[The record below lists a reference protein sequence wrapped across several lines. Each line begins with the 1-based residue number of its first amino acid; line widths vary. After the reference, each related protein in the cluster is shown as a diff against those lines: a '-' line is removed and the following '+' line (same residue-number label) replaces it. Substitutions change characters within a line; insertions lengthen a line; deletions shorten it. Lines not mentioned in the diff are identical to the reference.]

1 VSDETDKATG
11 MTVGGRTGG
20 ATPGRRFGDEE
31 IDRILQSAAEL
42 QAGAAS
48 VERDSGRGLTLEE
61 LRQVA
66 EEAGIDPRFI
76 DLAATDVD
84 GPVEKQGI
92 GLAGGAYRWHFRT
105 SVPGTLGD
113 EDRERLLHA
122 IRSVMGQ
129 KGEIAD
135 VFGRMEWSHDDGAG
149 PIIIG
154 ISSRDG
160 ETEIDVSA
168 VKSTEASMIHALGI
182 PFGGVFGGA
191 AVAGLLGLSGGAAI
205 PAIVVAGGASWGA
218 ARIGWK
224 ARSFWWERRL
234 RKVIERVSS
243 IVQDVAVIA
252 PPDDGA

>member
-1 VSDETDKATG
+1 MSDETDKATV
-11 MTVGGRTGG
+11 MIAGRPAGG

-31 IDRILQSAAEL
+31 IERILQSAAEL
-42 QAGAAS
+42 QLGAAS
-48 VERDSGRGLTLEE
+48 VELDASRGLTLEE

-76 DLAATDVD
+76 DLAAKDVD
-84 GPVEKQGI
+84 GPVERHGS

-113 EDRERLLHA
+113 GDRERLLRA
-122 IRSVMGQ
+122 IRSVLGQ
-129 KGEIAD
+129 KGEIVD

-154 ISSRDG
+154 ISSREG
-160 ETEIDVSA
+160 QTEIDVSA
-168 VKSTEASMIHALGI
+168 VKSTEAGMIHALGI
-182 PFGGVFGGA
+182 PFGGALGGA
-191 AVAGLLGLSGGAAI
+191 AVAGMLGLSGGAAI
-205 PAIVVAGGASWGA
+205 PAILVAGGASWGA

-243 IVQDVAVIA
+243 IVQDVALLA